1 LTGDNNAK
9 VGIRALYPAAEA
21 MQLLSKSE
29 CFVAC
34 AVSGSREIAVGS
46 KGVVEFK
53 NGATTVPVNSQ
64 GATVKSVEIRPG
76 DRLYATAKPGD
87 KLEFYFTKTR
97 GDFELGIVTT
107 YAGPGEQIV
116 TIA

>member
-1 LTGDNNAK
+1 
-9 VGIRALYPAAEA
+9 
-21 MQLLSKSE
+21 M
-29 CFVAC
+29 AC

-53 NGATTVPVNSQ
+53 QPVTVGTVTTMATVPVNSQ